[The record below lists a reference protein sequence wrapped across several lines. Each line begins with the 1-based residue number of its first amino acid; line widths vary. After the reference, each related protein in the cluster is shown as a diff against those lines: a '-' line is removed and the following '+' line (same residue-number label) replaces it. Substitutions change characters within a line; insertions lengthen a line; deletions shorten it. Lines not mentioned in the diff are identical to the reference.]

1 MMNPGWSW
9 PESGEGKRW
18 CQWVQQGRWLEAV
31 ELWLLLPMTVKNSCS
46 FYDASDFCNLFALM
60 LSI

>member
-18 CQWVQQGRWLEAV
+18 CQWVQQRRWLEAV
-31 ELWLLLPMTVKNSCS
+31 VVVANDCKELL
-46 FYDASDFCNLFALM
+46 
-60 LSI
+60 